1 MSSQKTAVQGLS
13 GELSAS
19 LEETTGISAVLQD
32 YFELIKPRI
41 IVLLLI
47 STGCPMILA
56 AEGHVPVATIFY
68 ALLGGALVS
77 GSAGVLNCIWDK
89 DIDGIMNR
97 TKNRPLPA
105 DRVSVEGAFLYSIFL
120 FVLGVSL
127 LAMQLNWLAASV
139 AIFGHL
145 FYVLI
150 YTIGLKRSSV
160 QNIVIGGAAGAV
172 PPIVGWIGVTGRI
185 DLEAILLF
193 LLIFLWT
200 PPHFWALAIN
210 KNQDYQR
217 AGVPMMP
224 VICGEAVT
232 QRQMFWYALALLPV
246 TWLLVAVNPTLGNFS
261 LVVLTLLSSAFAWK
275 VHQLR
280 QYVIPSAATSE
291 EMTQAKTKKAWDIFW
306 FSIIYLALFFIC
318 LVVDSIL
325 I

>member
-1 MSSQKTAVQGLS
+1 MHTAVTDS
-13 GELSAS
+13 ELGSVLAAQDS
-19 LEETTGISAVLQD
+19 LPSLFKD

-56 AEGHVPVATIFY
+56 AHGQVHAATIFY

-89 DIDGIMNR
+89 DIDAIMNR
-97 TKNRPLPA
+97 TKNRPLA
-105 DRVSVEGAFLYSIFL
+105 AERVSVEGAFLYSLVL
-120 FVLGVSL
+120 FVLGVGL
-127 LAMQLNWLAASV
+127 IALQLNPLAAAVS
-139 AIFGHL
+139 IFGHF
-145 FYVLI
+145 FYVLV

-172 PPIVGWIGVTGRI
+172 PPIVGWVGVTGHI

-224 VICGEAVT
+224 VVCGEVRT
-232 QRQMFWYALALLPV
+232 QREMFWYALSLLPV
-246 TWLLVAVNPTLGNFS
+246 SWLLVAVNQDLGAVSFLS
-261 LVVLTLLSSAFAWK
+261 LTLLSATFAWK

-280 QYVIPSAATSE
+280 PLVRAADSQAVFE
-291 EMTQAKTKKAWDIFW
+291 EKTKKAWDIFW
-306 FSIIYLALFFIC
+306 FSIIYLALFFVC
-318 LVVDSIL
+318 LVVDSMIV
-325 I
+325 